1 MAEIRWTEES
11 LRWLE
16 DIYEYV
22 SAEDSSAA
30 SRILQGIF
38 DRTQD
43 ALDFPEIGYR
53 YSPQPGTSAYY
64 FTAIT
69 ASRIWLMKTETSTS

>member
-1 MAEIRWTEES
+1 MAEIRWTEEA

-22 SAEDSSAA
+22 FVDDPAAA

-38 DRTQD
+38 SQKRNATLGEYYIRMNDHLIPDDVEFWEFDEAADTADR
-43 ALDFPEIGYR
+43 LR
-53 YSPQPGTSAYY
+53 
-64 FTAIT
+64 
-69 ASRIWLMKTETSTS
+69 